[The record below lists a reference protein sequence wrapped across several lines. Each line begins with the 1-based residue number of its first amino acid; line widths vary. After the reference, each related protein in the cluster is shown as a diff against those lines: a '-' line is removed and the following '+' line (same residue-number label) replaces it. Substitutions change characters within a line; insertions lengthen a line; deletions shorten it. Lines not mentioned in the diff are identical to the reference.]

1 MIVKHTKKK
10 KWDDGPLLQMW
21 CTVQAILGISDC
33 LSIEIQ
39 TDTCIYI
46 AFTFLFSIRTEYSLF
61 WCISEPKYI
70 GTLLY
75 IVTKHGND
83 NSFTLRIIWKI
94 THKPGFSINNYIF
107 IWLNTAKPKHSQF
120 IANILCNSS
129 IVLLVSETSSWSSST
144 KSNSII
150 MVFNL
155 TIKSALLILNNQSC
169 VDYWLTP
176 VHNLSIAFNLIWP
189 RGPTRSK
196 SNWAAVGT
204 ILSFLVINPL
214 LFSEQ

>member
-1 MIVKHTKKK
+1 MRRWPIAA
-10 KWDDGPLLQMW
+10 MW
-21 CTVQAILGISDC
+21 CTVQAILGISDR
-33 LSIEIQ
+33 LSIETQ
-39 TDTCIYI
+39 TDIYI

-94 THKPGFSINNYIF
+94 THKPGFSINNY
-107 IWLNTAKPKHSQF
+107 LKHSQF

-129 IVLLVSETSSWSSST
+129 IVLLVSETSSWFSST

-189 RGPTRSK
+189 QGPTRSK

-204 ILSFLVINPL
+204 ILSFLLINPL

>member
-1 MIVKHTKKK
+1 MIT
-10 KWDDGPLLQMW
+10 
-21 CTVQAILGISDC
+21 
-33 LSIEIQ
+33 LSH
-39 TDTCIYI
+39 CVY
-46 AFTFLFSIRTEYSLF
+46 
-61 WCISEPKYI
+61 
-70 GTLLY
+70 
-75 IVTKHGND
+75 
-83 NSFTLRIIWKI
+83 IIWKI
-94 THKPGFSINNYIF
+94 TYKPGFSINNYIF

-120 IANILCNSS
+120 IASILCNSS